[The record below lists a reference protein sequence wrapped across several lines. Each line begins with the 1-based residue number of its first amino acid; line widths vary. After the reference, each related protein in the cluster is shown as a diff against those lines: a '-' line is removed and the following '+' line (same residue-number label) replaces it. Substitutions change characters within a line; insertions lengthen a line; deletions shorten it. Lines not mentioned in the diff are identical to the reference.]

1 MVVVAINPMKLDG
14 PWTAGYV
21 LEKQHTVS
29 SEFLGHDSFGHPQF
43 DSKYSALGEL
53 VYRLKNKGDKNA
65 VDSIA
70 DTAVQFISERWKP
83 EFGLIVP
90 VPPSRRR
97 EAYRPVIEIARAIG
111 ARLEKPVD
119 PDAVSK
125 VKDTPQLKDVYE
137 FAEREKLLQNAF
149 KTNGDAVRGKAI
161 LLIDDLYRS
170 GATAVV
176 VAQTLL
182 AGGATHVCMLAV
194 TKTRTR
200 R

>member
-1 MVVVAINPMKLDG
+1 MKLDG

-21 LEKQHTVS
+21 LERQHTIS

-53 VYRLKNKGDKNA
+53 VYRLKNRGDKNA

-70 DTAVQFISERWKP
+70 DTAVQFINERWKP
-83 EFGLIVP
+83 EFDLIVP
-90 VPPSRRR
+90 MPPSRRR
-97 EAYRPVIEIARAIG
+97 EAYQPVIEIANAIG
-111 ARLEKPVD
+111 TRLEKPVD

-125 VKDTPQLKDVYE
+125 IKETPQLKDVYD
-137 FAEREKLLQNAF
+137 FAERKQLLRDAF
-149 KTNGDAVRGKAI
+149 RAKEAVRGKAI
-161 LLIDDLYRS
+161 LLVDDLYRS

-176 VAQTLL
+176 VAQSLL

>member
-1 MVVVAINPMKLDG
+1 MVVVATNPMRLSG

-21 LEKQHTVS
+21 LEKQHTLS

-83 EFGLIVP
+83 KFDLIVP
-90 VPPSRRR
+90 VPPSRKR
-97 EAYRPVIEIARAIG
+97 EAYQPVIEIANAVG
-111 ARLEKPVD
+111 TRLGKPVD
-119 PDAVSK
+119 ANAVGK
-125 VKDTPQLKDVYE
+125 IKETPQLKDVYD
-137 FAEREKLLQNAF
+137 FAEREKLLQGAF
-149 KTNGDAVRGKAI
+149 EANGEAVCGKAI

-170 GATAVV
+170 GATAAV
-176 VAQTLL
+176 VAQSLL
-182 AGGATHVCMLAV
+182 DGGAAHVCMLAV

>member
-21 LEKQHTVS
+21 LERQHTVS

-43 DSKYSALGEL
+43 DSKYSALGDL
-53 VYRLKNKGDKNA
+53 VYRLKNRGDKNT

-83 EFGLIVP
+83 DFDLIVP

-97 EAYRPVIEIARAIG
+97 EAYQPVIEIANAIG
-111 ARLEKPVD
+111 TRLEKPVAA
-119 PDAVSK
+119 DAVSK
-125 VKDTPQLKDVYE
+125 IKETPQLKDVYD
-137 FAEREKLLQNAF
+137 FAEREKLLQDAF
-149 KTNGDAVRGKAI
+149 KANDVVRGKTI

-170 GATAVV
+170 RATAVV
-176 VAQTLL
+176 VAQSLL
-182 AGGATHVCMLAV
+182 AGGATHVCMLAM

>member
-21 LEKQHTVS
+21 LERQHTVS

-43 DSKYSALGEL
+43 DSKYSALGDL
-53 VYRLKNKGDKNA
+53 VYRLKNRGDKNT

-83 EFGLIVP
+83 DFDLIVP

-97 EAYRPVIEIARAIG
+97 EAYQPVIEIANAMG
-111 ARLEKPVD
+111 TRLEKPVAA
-119 PDAVSK
+119 DAVSK
-125 VKDTPQLKDVYE
+125 IKETPQLKDVYD
-137 FAEREKLLQNAF
+137 FAEREKLLQDAF
-149 KTNGDAVRGKAI
+149 KANDVVRGKTI

-176 VAQTLL
+176 VAQSLL
-182 AGGATHVCMLAV
+182 AGGATHVCMLAM